1 MSKWINHPQIQPHK
15 FKKRIKHMEKTI
27 LRKLWRIAGS
37 ILLMCLIWFMSAPT
51 YAQATITG
59 IVKGE
64 DNTEL
69 IGVNV
74 ILKGTSAGTITDAG
88 GKYSIQASPSDIL
101 VFSFVGYL
109 SQEVAVGNQTT
120 IDVTLAADVTSLQEI
135 VVTGY
140 ASEKKADLT
149 GAVAVV
155 DLAPIMNNSTGNPMQ
170 SLQGRVAGLY
180 IERNGGSPNG
190 ENSRILIRGS
200 NTLGNTDPLYII
212 DGTPTKNP
220 IVFNTLIPSSI
231 ESIQVLKDASAASIY
246 GSRAS
251 NGVIIVTTKDGKS
264 KSGENL
270 TIQFN
275 SSIGIA
281 SEKPQ
286 RVDMLNS
293 VQRGEALWR
302 GSVNDKRAPSSPLY
316 TFDWN
321 GDFDNPVLNSVTPVD
336 PVGGNPLVP
345 AGDTDWQD
353 VTYEPAYISSNDVS
367 ISAGSPNSSLL
378 VNLGYMKNTGI
389 MAYTDYERFAARI
402 NANTSFFNKRLVFGI
417 NSDLALSNETLSAFD
432 LGGASTPSLAV
443 TLAPTIPV
451 YQTNGQY
458 AGPTGGGY
466 SDRNNPLHMQDINK
480 WDNRRK
486 SIVFGNVYLEAQ
498 LVKDLFFRSS
508 LGVDFNT
515 VYVKNIELAFQE
527 GFLGRSINSLTNSE
541 ANTLGLTWSNTLRY
555 QRTFG
560 KSTIGFIGGVEA
572 IKNNFDQFSAFK
584 EGFSSQAED
593 FFYLDAGTGR
603 NLAGGNATGSQLLSQ
618 FGKINYSFDEK
629 YLASVTVRRDGSS
642 RFGEDNRYG
651 VFPAFTV
658 GWRIANEKFMQDLK
672 FVTDLKLRAGYGK
685 VGNQDIGDVASLA
698 LYVPNYGTIS
708 GPYTNVGTA
717 YDLVGADGGTL
728 PSGFVSI
735 QAQNA
740 SLKWESTEEVN
751 VGIDFAFLDDK
762 LYGSFDYFTRTIS
775 DILIQPPVASAVG
788 EGQLRW
794 VNGATKKN
802 NGFEIVLGYRD
813 VIGDFKYSINVN
825 AAQFKDKITELPEEV
840 RSAYPGNVE
849 KTILGHSQLSL
860 FGYKSDG
867 LFQNQEEVDA
877 HATQVGKGIGRIRY
891 ADLNNDG
898 VINALDQDWL
908 GTVLPKLEYGIRIE
922 LEYKK
927 FDLSLF
933 GSAISGRVG
942 IDPGNTLQNRLAV
955 NQNNAV
961 GVLEAWTPQNPNS
974 KRPML
979 SLVDANNEGRS
990 SDFFIVNTSYFKM
1003 RNVQLGYNLSS
1014 QGLRKI
1020 SIQTLRLFLMGEN
1033 LFWTKSKEFENPD
1046 PELLNFGQLPV
1057 PTTYTFGLNVTFN

>member
-1 MSKWINHPQIQPHK
+1 MKKIILLK
-15 FKKRIKHMEKTI
+15 FG
-27 LRKLWRIAGS
+27 RIAGCL
-37 ILLMCLIWFMSAPT
+37 LLMCLVYT
-51 YAQATITG
+51 KTHAQAQITG
-59 IVKGE
+59 TVREKDG
-64 DNTEL
+64 TEM

-74 ILKGTSAGTITDAG
+74 LIKGTTIGTVTDVN
-88 GKYSIQASPSDIL
+88 GKYVIQASPSDIL
-101 VFSFVGYL
+101 VFSFLGYET
-109 SQEVAVGNQTT
+109 QDIAVGNQSKIDVSLN
-120 IDVTLAADVTSLQEI
+120 IDVTTLQEI

-140 ASEKKADLT
+140 GSEKKADLT

-155 DLAPIMNNSTGNPMQ
+155 DLNPIRSNSTGNPMQ

-180 IERNGGSPNG
+180 VEKNGGSPNG
-190 ENSRILIRGS
+190 ENSRVLIRGS

-220 IVFNTLIPSSI
+220 LIFNSLIPSSI

-275 SSIGIA
+275 SSFAAA

-286 RVDMLNS
+286 RVKMLNA

-321 GDFDNPVLNSVTPVD
+321 GDFTNPVLNKVTPVN
-336 PVGGNPLVP
+336 PVAGNPLVP

-353 VTYEPAYISSNDVS
+353 VTYKMAYVASNDLT
-367 ISAGSPNSSLL
+367 ISGGTPNSSLL
-378 VNLGYMKNTGI
+378 VNLGHIKNTGI
-389 MAYTDYERFAARI
+389 MAFTNFERYSARI
-402 NANTSFFNKRLVFGI
+402 NANTSFFNKRLMFGI
-417 NSDLALSNETLSAFD
+417 NSEMALSNERLSAFD

-451 YQTNGQY
+451 YQTDGQY

-480 WDNRRK
+480 WDNRGK
-486 SIVFGNVYLEAQ
+486 SILFGNVYLEAQ
-498 LVKDLFFRSS
+498 LIKDLYFKSS
-508 LGVDFNT
+508 LGVDYNN
-515 VYVKNIELAFQE
+515 VLDKNIELAFQE
-527 GFLGRSINSLTNSE
+527 GFLGRSVNSLTRST

-560 KSTIGFIGGVEA
+560 KSTVGFLAGIES
-572 IKNNFDQFSAFK
+572 IKNKFDQFSAFK

-618 FGKINYSFDEK
+618 FGKVNFAYDDK
-629 YLASVTVRRDGSS
+629 YLASVTLRRDGSS
-642 RFGEDNRYG
+642 RFGKDNQYG
-651 VFPAFTV
+651 VFPALTV
-658 GWRIANEKFMQDLK
+658 GWRIVNEGFMQNLK
-672 FVTDLKLRAGYGK
+672 FISDLKLRAGVGE
-685 VGNQDIGDVASLA
+685 VGNQDIGDVASLG
-698 LYVPNYGTIS
+698 LFVPNYGTIS

-717 YDLVGADGGTL
+717 YDLSGTDGGIL
-728 PSGFVSI
+728 PSGFVSS
-735 QAQNA
+735 QASNI
-740 SLKWESTEEVN
+740 SLKWESTREAN
-751 VGIDFAFLDDK
+751 VGLDFAFLDNK

-775 DILIQPPVASAVG
+775 DILIRPPVASAVG

-794 VNGATKKN
+794 VNGATKENK
-802 NGFEIVLGYRD
+802 GFEMMLGYRD
-813 VIGDFKYSINVN
+813 AVGDFTYSVSTNIG
-825 AAQFKDKITELPEEV
+825 QFKDKITQLPEEV

-867 LFQNQEEVDA
+867 LFQSQSEVDA

-891 ADLNNDG
+891 KDLNGDG
-898 VINALDQDWL
+898 IINALDQDWL
-908 GTVLPKLEYGIRIE
+908 GTILPKLEYGLRID
-922 LEYKK
+922 LGYKN
-927 FDLSLF
+927 FDLSVF
-933 GSAISGRVG
+933 GSGIAGRVG
-942 IDPGNTLQNRLAV
+942 VDPGNALQNRLAV

-961 GVLEAWTPQNPNS
+961 GVLEAWTPQNPTS

-990 SDFFIVNTSYFKM
+990 SDFFIVNTSYFKL
-1003 RNVQLGYNLSS
+1003 RNLQLGYNVSSEKLSKA
-1014 QGLRKI
+1014 KI
-1020 SIQTLRLFLMGEN
+1020 RTLRVFLMGEN
-1033 LFWTKSKEFENPD
+1033 LFWTKSKAFENPD
-1046 PELLNFGQLPV
+1046 PELLNFGQLPI
-1057 PTTYTFGLNVTFN
+1057 PTTYTFGFNVTFN